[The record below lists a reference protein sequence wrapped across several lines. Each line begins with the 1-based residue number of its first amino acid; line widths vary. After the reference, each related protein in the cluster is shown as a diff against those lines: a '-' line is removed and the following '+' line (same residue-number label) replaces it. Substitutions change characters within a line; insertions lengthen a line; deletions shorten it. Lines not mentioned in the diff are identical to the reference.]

1 MIEIDEGELVD
12 FFGVVPTPQPIEE
25 KEFFG
30 TMAFDIDRADFHL
43 NFSVSTY
50 HPGLS
55 LYLEY
60 RPTAHKLFSVD
71 LPGLRDVR
79 VESLSSGIS
88 ELLCRTV
95 AAIGTLATEQ
105 SELVTHEIMI
115 RVDPVIS
122 IRLRTEID
130 ASG

>member
-1 MIEIDEGELVD
+1 MVEIDESELTN
-12 FFGVVPTPQPIEE
+12 FFGVVQSSQSIEE
-25 KEFFG
+25 KDFFG
-30 TMAFDIDRADFHL
+30 TMVFDVDRGGFHL
-43 NFSVSTY
+43 NFSLSTY

-55 LYLEY
+55 VYLEY
-60 RPTAHKLFSVD
+60 KPTGHKLLSVD
-71 LPGLRDVR
+71 LPGLRDIR

-95 AAIGTLATEQ
+95 AAVGTLATQQ
-105 SELVTHEIMI
+105 SERVVHEIAV

-130 ASG
+130 ATD